1 MPRDNTFSNSYEE
14 LDSKEHVYDADISSF
29 MANEGEAA
37 DNMYN
42 DGNARDAGISNARGN
57 VQAKMRAE
65 NSASATSAGAQSA
78 KMDSYISKIKDVINE
93 IDMDRYSNDDVY
105 AQAKINTIISK
116 AAQWNEKRKGYY
128 RGTFMKHYN
137 NYDNLATTYYI
148 LCRGN
153 EAELNNIGEKK
164 IKEFVDNI
172 SVDENIIKAL
182 INERA
187 AANNPRIQD
196 ERVRQALKT
205 ARLKKE
211 ADGGNPAVEMNN
223 VEEEQGYDYKYHKK
237 ITVKGRGEGGSLK
250 RFKVNT
256 ANNALSKYTAS
267 RQYKNDK
274 VSSHDKLS
282 SDEDKED
289 LVEAA
294 GGGAEVDKI
303 NAVADDKAANN
314 AHLYSAETAKSYMS
328 KSGNSGDYINGQ
340 FISTTANDENAEAK
354 DKDIKKKEELRAAIR
369 NSDFFAHVN
378 SRTIQQYMTYDEGNM
393 ELYKGKM
400 DIARGGADNAL
411 KTALIYLHDSFEA
424 PGAAG
429 TAQIDNDSIT
439 ALNAEEK
446 VKVTKYLLAL
456 GNNTN
461 AWDFAKSMVENYI
474 KGDALLRL
482 KFLGNLKGEMLRMTL
497 WDELNEKRKDGRGDV
512 SSVRKDEY
520 ANMKGGSFLFSANKM
535 KSLFYSG
542 DLFKHI
548 NTLTGLGSAAT
559 DLGFSISKTAYG
571 KDDATSLRME
581 KVNNWAKFGSDVSSL
596 LNDTDGFTTA
606 KGGVVLGAVVGAT
619 ALSAKTRDK
628 DYADILTGKGSA
640 LSSGAKLKGLYQIYK
655 DVVKFMEMRKKRAA
669 LNEKLANND
678 ELKGKFIDKNA
689 NGAGDQISLV
699 LKILEGM
706 LGLLSGCVEEYRLY
720 ATTDKYKHDTEEF
733 SGLAK
738 DLLSLIRTSI
748 AIYRSKVKIDLD
760 KSRIEGMDSAV
771 NAIRSD
777 NDLNT
782 EFKKNKQAQFML
794 SLTKSNA
801 RRNIHKERS
810 DMAANIFSGVS
821 TLAGMTE
828 SVTGSDSNNII
839 GKLVKDIPGLKSI
852 QSWSGIIRRGVGAV
866 GKVTGVVKQ
875 IIDKRVRGNIQR
887 DVVKDALGDK
897 KYWEMS
903 SFSEILNEE
912 TGIKSKHY
920 LADLSKI
927 FSAIDTHAMV
937 RKPGID
943 GNELKMAK
951 KLMSTYYNDID
962 GDDATVKAK
971 LKKVK
976 LDDMLKEV
984 GFEGKWRVML
994 KNSISKKL

>member
-1 MPRDNTFSNSYEE
+1 MPRDNTFSNSYEK

-42 DGNARDAGISNARGN
+42 GGNARDAGISNARGN

-128 RGTFMKHYN
+128 SSTFMKHYN

-328 KSGNSGDYINGQ
+328 KSGNSGYYINGQ

-393 ELYKGKM
+393 ELYKGEM
-400 DIARGGADNAL
+400 DTARGGADNAL
-411 KTALIYLHDSFEA
+411 KTALIYLHDSFAA

-429 TAQIDNDSIT
+429 TAQINNDSIT

-497 WDELNEKRKDGRGDV
+497 WDELNEKRKDGKGDV

-596 LNDTDGFTTA
+596 LNDTGGFTSTA
-606 KGGVVLGAVVGAT
+606 GMGVVGAT
-619 ALSAKTRDK
+619 AILTGVSAKTRDK
-628 DYADILTGKGSA
+628 DYADIVAGKGSA
-640 LSSGAKLKGLYQIYK
+640 LSSGAKIKGLYQIYK
-655 DVVKFMEMRKKRAA
+655 DVIKFREMRKKRAD
-669 LNEKLANND
+669 LNAKLGNPN
-678 ELKGKFIDKNA
+678 ELQGKFTDKSV
-689 NGAGDQISLV
+689 NGFGDQTAAV
-699 LKILEGM
+699 LKIFETM
-706 LGLLSGCVEEYRLY
+706 LTLISGIAEEVRLY
-720 ATTDKYKHDTEEF
+720 KTQDKYKHDTEEIT
-733 SGLAK
+733 GLIK
-738 DLLSLIRTSI
+738 DFVSLIRTGI
-748 AIYRSKVKIDLD
+748 EFYRSGVKIDLD
-760 KSRIEGMDSAV
+760 KSRIKSMD
-771 NAIRSD
+771 NAASSIRAD
-777 NDLNT
+777 NNLNE

-801 RRNIHKERS
+801 QRNIHKARS
-810 DMAANIFSGVS
+810 DRASNFFNAVSTASGMVETIGMSNDANILSSFAKKIGISK
-821 TLAGMTE
+821 TLT
-828 SVTGSDSNNII
+828 N
-839 GKLVKDIPGLKSI
+839 
-852 QSWSGIIRRGVGAV
+852 WSGIIKRGASAV
-866 GKVTGVVKQ
+866 SKVTGVVKQ

-937 RKPGID
+937 RKPDID